1 VSVSSF
7 DFLPRTRV
15 VFGEGVLE
23 RLGEAVGELGL
34 RRVLLVAD
42 RGLAATEHVDRARTL
57 VGGGGAAI
65 EAFHEFDVNPD
76 SVMVARGADV
86 ARAYGPD
93 GILALG
99 GGSSLDCAKGI
110 NFLATNGGEMR
121 DYRGYGK
128 TTAPLLP
135 MVAVPTTAGTGSE
148 AQSYAVIADA
158 ETRMKMACGDP
169 GAAFRLVL
177 LDPELTLTS
186 PAATTAAAGIDAIG
200 HAVEAWVTTRRN
212 PLSDMLAREAFR
224 LLSVNYLRVLSH
236 PHDRVARAAM
246 LLGAHWAGAAIE
258 QSMLGAA
265 HACANPLTARYGTVH
280 GVAIAL
286 LLPSVVRWN
295 IARMADR
302 YAELAESAGLS
313 RRPEAL
319 AGHLEQLVAGG
330 GFPDGLGSAGIAEG
344 DLPALAV
351 EAAQQWTG
359 RFNPRPFDEAGALE
373 IYTSAY

>member
-1 VSVSSF
+1 VSTF
-7 DFLPRTRV
+7 DYLPRTRV
-15 VFGEGVLE
+15 VFGEGALD
-23 RLGEAVGELGL
+23 RLGEAVSGLGL

-42 RGLAATEHVDRARTL
+42 RGLADTDHVARARTL
-57 VGGGGAAI
+57 VAGAGAAL
-65 EAFHEFDVNPD
+65 ETFHDFDINPD
-76 SVMVARGADV
+76 TAVVARGAEV
-86 ARAYGPD
+86 ARAFGPD
-93 GILALG
+93 GLLAVG

-110 NFLATNGGEMR
+110 NFLVTNGGEMG

-128 TTAPLLP
+128 AATPLLP

-158 ETRMKMACGDP
+158 ATHMKMACGDP
-169 GAAFRLVL
+169 SAAFRLVL

-186 PAATTAAAGIDAIG
+186 PAPTTAAAGIDAIG
-200 HAVEAWVTTRRN
+200 HAVEAWVTTKRN

-224 LLSVNYLRVLSH
+224 LLSVNYLRVLAH
-236 PHDRVARAAM
+236 PHDRAARAGM

-265 HACANPLTARYGTVH
+265 HACANPLTAHYGTVH
-280 GVAIAL
+280 GVAIGL

-295 IARMADR
+295 MPRMADR
-302 YAELAESAGLS
+302 YAELAESAGLP
-313 RRPEAL
+313 RRPESL

-330 GFPDGLGSAGIAEG
+330 GFPDGLGPAGIGEA
-344 DLPALAV
+344 DLPALAI

-373 IYTSAY
+373 IYTLAY

>member
-1 VSVSSF
+1 VSVSGF

-15 VFGEGVLE
+15 VFGAGVLD
-23 RLGEAVGELGL
+23 RLDEVIREVGLS
-34 RRVLLVAD
+34 RVLLVAD
-42 RGLAATEHVDRARTL
+42 PGLVAAGHVDRVRTL
-57 VGGGGAAI
+57 VGRAGAAI
-65 EAFHEFDVNPD
+65 DVFHDFDVNPD
-76 SVMVARGADV
+76 SATVARGAAA
-86 ARAYGPD
+86 ARGFRPD
-93 GILALG
+93 GLLALG

-110 NFLATNGGEMR
+110 NFLVTNGGEMR
-121 DYRGYGK
+121 DYLGYGK
-128 TTAPLLP
+128 AAAPLLP
-135 MVAVPTTAGTGSE
+135 MMGVPTTAGTGSE
-148 AQSYAVIADA
+148 AQSYAVIADVA
-158 ETRMKMACGDP
+158 TRMKMACGDP
-169 GAAFRLVL
+169 GAAFRQVL
-177 LDPELTLTS
+177 LDPELTLTA
-186 PAATTAAAGIDAIG
+186 PASTTAAAGIDAIG

-236 PHDRVARAAM
+236 PHDRSARAAM

-258 QSMLGAA
+258 HSMLGAA

-295 IARMADR
+295 MPRMADR
-302 YAELAESAGLS
+302 YAELAESAGLP

-319 AGHLEQLVAGG
+319 AGHLEQLIAAA
-330 GFPDGLGSAGIAEG
+330 GFPDNLAVAGIGES

-373 IYTSAY
+373 IYTAAY